1 MPQHEQ
7 AVCFAAK
14 MGGHPDHLRQRHGVG
29 RSARSSHCCGRHS
42 LACCTPDGGTAAAAY
57 AMVAK
62 KSGFH
67 AAMYLAKRWRAPE
80 AATQP
85 RNLLENYSGDRQSWS
100 AQTFSNGS
108 KHQQTKR
115 PSTVAA
121 FCLESPSLRTNSP
134 WSLVLCRY
142 GVPRAEGHPHEV
154 PALRLPPP
162 GQGKTTH
169 MAAQSRRHRDHCSLQ
184 HCGARRLAIDVNA
197 KC

>member
-1 MPQHEQ
+1 MNRQSASLLRWAGILIIFANVMAWEGQPAARTAVDATAWHAAHLMAVLQLQHMQ
-7 AVCFAAK
+7 WW
-14 MGGHPDHLRQRHGVG
+14 Q
-29 RSARSSHCCGRHS
+29 
-42 LACCTPDGGTAAAAY
+42 
-57 AMVAK
+57 K